1 MKGRGRII
9 FMNRTL
15 LIALMFALSFFG
27 IADSWYLY
35 QSAVTDTALSCD
47 IGAGLDGC
55 NVVAQSPYSYLFGIP
70 LALYGVGF
78 FALLFVIG
86 AALAVLPSR
95 ILYKALL
102 ALSLFGTGASAVF
115 LFIQFVLIQALCI
128 YCIASA
134 GIVALMLLVSWKLWK
149 RYAPSSTSA

>member
-1 MKGRGRII
+1 MRD
-9 FMNRTL
+9 MNRTL
-15 LIALMFALSFFG
+15 LLGGLIVLALFG

-55 NVVAQSPYSYLFGIP
+55 NVVAQSAYSYLFGIP

-78 FALLFVIG
+78 FTVVFALAAALLVVSRRELYS
-86 AALAVLPSR
+86 AL
-95 ILYKALL
+95 YALGI
-102 ALSLFGTGASAVF
+102 FGTFASLVF
-115 LFIQFVLIQALCI
+115 LFIQFALIKALCI

-134 GIVALMLLVSWKLWK
+134 LITFLMLYLAHVLK
-149 RYAPSSTSA
+149 RRFSPERHITVLES